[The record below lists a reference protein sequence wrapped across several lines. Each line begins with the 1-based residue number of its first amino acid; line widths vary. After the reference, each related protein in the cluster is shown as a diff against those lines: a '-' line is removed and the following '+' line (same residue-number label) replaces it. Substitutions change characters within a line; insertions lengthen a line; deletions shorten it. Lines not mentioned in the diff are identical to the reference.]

1 MICRI
6 TYLPQDVVSNN
17 LFFLKQKKK
26 TGKLRYF
33 SSILRSMEIQ
43 KGTRCFHL
51 AQPASTVVRLRV
63 RPGEV
68 YGSFR
73 GGGPGNLTQFP
84 AQSPN
89 GQKIKKWCP
98 APPPPKKTTTTA
110 ITTT

>member
-33 SSILRSMEIQ
+33 SSIFRSMEIQ

-68 YGSFR
+68 YGSSCS
-73 GGGPGNLTQFP
+73 GGG
-84 AQSPN
+84 
-89 GQKIKKWCP
+89 GQEI
-98 APPPPKKTTTTA
+98 
-110 ITTT
+110 

>member
-33 SSILRSMEIQ
+33 SSIFRSMEIQ

-73 GGGPGNLTQFP
+73 GAGNLTQFP

-89 GQKIKKWCP
+89 GQKTKKWCP
-98 APPPPKKTTTTA
+98 APPLKKTTTTA

>member
-26 TGKLRYF
+26 KTGKLRYF
-33 SSILRSMEIQ
+33 SSIFRSMEIQ

-63 RPGEV
+63 RPGGYV
-68 YGSFR
+68 SGRVKFMGR
-73 GGGPGNLTQFP
+73 FGGGQE
-84 AQSPN
+84 
-89 GQKIKKWCP
+89 I
-98 APPPPKKTTTTA
+98 
-110 ITTT
+110 